1 MESTQTIDYDTPQ
14 EDARHIIRHI
24 SVPNAPDFYSII
36 VSGIEYRN
44 TAYMGRA
51 E

>member
-24 SVPNAPDFYSII
+24 SIKGVPQFYSITI
-36 VSGIEYRN
+36 DDVKYIN
-44 TAYMGRA
+44 DAYDGRS